1 MYFGNY
7 GLQKTKLDK
16 FLKGLISQDPLT
28 NSAKHGRI
36 LNDSI
41 FILVNDHFEGKWV
54 RKSLF

>member
-41 FILVNDHFEGKWV
+41 FILVNDHFEGK
-54 RKSLF
+54 